1 MIDQKLLDEPIFSFR
16 LGSSDDD
23 GGECIFGGTD
33 DTAFE
38 GKITYVPIRR
48 KGYWE
53 VELEKIGFGDEE
65 LELEGTGA
73 AIDTGTSLIVM
84 PSDVAEM
91 LHKEYVVHQS
101 RCAICSRFH
110 SHRIGATKSWNG
122 QYQIDCAK
130 IPDLPDF
137 TLHFGGKPYTLKG
150 SDYILNAGGTCISS
164 FTGMDIPA
172 PTGPLWIVGDTFLRK
187 YYTVY
192 DLGRSEFFCDR
203 VLLVVANDCFCRRRR
218 FRQVQVRASTTRKPT
233 CCRSGDL

>member
-1 MIDQKLLDEPIFSFR
+1 MESSVWRMTTLRESIFLPFHPHRSPPLSVNHIPPPFYNMIDQKLLDEPIFSFR
-16 LGSSDDD
+16 LGSSEDD

-91 LHKEYVVHQS
+91 LHKE
-101 RCAICSRFH
+101 
-110 SHRIGATKSWNG
+110 
-122 QYQIDCAK
+122 
-130 IPDLPDF
+130 
-137 TLHFGGKPYTLKG
+137 
-150 SDYILNAGGTCISS
+150 
-164 FTGMDIPA
+164 
-172 PTGPLWIVGDTFLRK
+172 
-187 YYTVY
+187 
-192 DLGRSEFFCDR
+192 
-203 VLLVVANDCFCRRRR
+203 
-218 FRQVQVRASTTRKPT
+218 
-233 CCRSGDL
+233 